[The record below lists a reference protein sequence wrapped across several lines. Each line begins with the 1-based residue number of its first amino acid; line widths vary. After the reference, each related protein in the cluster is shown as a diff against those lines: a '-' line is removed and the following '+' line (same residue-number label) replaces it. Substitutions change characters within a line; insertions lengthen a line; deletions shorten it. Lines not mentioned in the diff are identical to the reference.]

1 MDQQFSKNALL
12 TFLETV
18 VRQGLVNSNT
28 AAGWKAAF
36 SRILEDVPDQ
46 EDVRKIDVPT
56 AIKRYHNKH
65 PGELKPT
72 SLKEYERRLVV
83 LLKDF
88 TKYAENPSTF
98 KPRGRTPIGESI
110 GTTPRKKVGAAN
122 IAPGSVVVVRGTNL
136 ADSAVSASPTI
147 CPRLLTA

>member
-83 LLKDF
+83 LVD
-88 TKYAENPSTF
+88 AGVDRSSGEVGGSE
-98 KPRGRTPIGESI
+98 RGR
-110 GTTPRKKVGAAN
+110 RRQHQGADRYVDA
-122 IAPGSVVVVRGTNL
+122 AAVR
-136 ADSAVSASPTI
+136 AE
-147 CPRLLTA
+147 